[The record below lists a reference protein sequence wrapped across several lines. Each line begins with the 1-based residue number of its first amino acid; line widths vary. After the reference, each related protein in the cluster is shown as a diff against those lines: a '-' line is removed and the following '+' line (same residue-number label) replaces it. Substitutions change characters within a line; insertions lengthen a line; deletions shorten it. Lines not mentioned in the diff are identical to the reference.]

1 MSRCP
6 LSISP
11 SMGPNVTPSD
21 TRRQAVGQSIP
32 LQAAIDRG
40 APFLYRALELSGVVA
55 LKKTSEFPL
64 QRRERRGF
72 IGGERLARGGERRPY
87 AQRRGGCD
95 LVGEIEGALELSA
108 RRRHLLDK
116 AQAIGFCSTPFV
128 AGEHVAHRVAPA
140 RLARE
145 ANRGATTGKDSAR
158 DFALTEDGVVC
169 SDADI
174 RGEEELVPEVFGSAM
189 HGDHHRLRS
198 IRGAQTDRVDV
209 IWILW
214 RELPRGL
221 RCSEG
226 PAVDP
231 EGKVAT
237 NAVEHGRAQ
246 IVIMVEPV
254 IGLAQ
259 SD

>member
-72 IGGERLARGGERRPY
+72 VGGERLARGGERRPY
-87 AQRRGGCD
+87 AQRRRCGD
-95 LVGEIEGALELSA
+95 LVREIDGAIELFT

-116 AQAIGFCSTPFV
+116 AQAIRLRGTPFV
-128 AGEHVAHRVAPA
+128 AGEHVTHGVAPA
-140 RLARE
+140 DLTRE
-145 ANRGATTGKDSAR
+145 ADRGTAAGEDSTR
-158 DFALTEDGVVC
+158 DLTLTEDSVVC
-169 SDADI
+169 RDPDI
-174 RGEEELVPEVFGSAM
+174 RGEEELVPKVLGAAM
-189 HGDHHRLRS
+189 HRDHDRLR
-198 IRGAQTDRVDV
+198 
-209 IWILW
+209 
-214 RELPRGL
+214 
-221 RCSEG
+221 
-226 PAVDP
+226 AV
-231 EGKVAT
+231 
-237 NAVEHGRAQ
+237 GR
-246 IVIMVEPV
+246 
-254 IGLAQ
+254 L
-259 SD
+259 